1 MNATEAIIE
10 VLEDNLLPFTPNEVA
25 IAAQEL
31 GIGGN
36 IKVLSREVLEE
47 GVRRAMEAVRGLR
60 ETFGELPYPEST
72 LEEHLRA
79 GGGVAVEFSESGLP
93 SYRLVW
99 GGGQRRGIGYKKG
112 YLLLMGGEFSVP
124 TREGEFCGNFYFN
137 AWPGVPRVHLGKL
150 HATRGRVFF
159 REGEGGLEKA
169 LKNVR
174 ALGPLFA
181 SLGLSDLEGA
191 MEALA
196 KLKDGEAWTEGPY
209 VLARDGDAYALRR
222 GSVLG
227 DPSLDGAVLLGREVR
242 LSFPGDV
249 EIAFRTRWTPDDAVL
264 DWAHVRLGEEEVFL
278 HGRSTSVT
286 PIHGNP
292 LVSEMRRALV
302 RELEGRE
309 GEFSPRTLAF
319 LKAFA
324 RHEDP
329 FGALAEGTFPLHVK
343 AEFFLGL

>member
-1 MNATEAIIE
+1 VGLGDESARPKENSPFFVKDIE
-10 VLEDNLLPFTPNEVA
+10 GRFPPALLFTARP
-25 IAAQEL
+25 
-31 GIGGN
+31 
-36 IKVLSREVLEE
+36 
-47 GVRRAMEAVRGLR
+47 
-60 ETFGELPYPEST
+60 
-72 LEEHLRA
+72 
-79 GGGVAVEFSESGLP
+79 GLP
-93 SYRLVW
+93 VVSLPNLVA
-99 GGGQRRGIGYKKG
+99 
-112 YLLLMGGEFSVP
+112 
-124 TREGEFCGNFYFN
+124 TRE
-137 AWPGVPRVHLGKL
+137 
-150 HATRGRVFF
+150 RVFF
-159 REGEGGLEKA
+159 RDRGRKLEGT
-169 LKNVR
+169 LKHLR
-174 ALGPLFA
+174 ALRPLFA

-196 KLKDGEAWTEGPY
+196 GLEDGEARTEGPY

-309 GEFSPRTLAF
+309 GEFSSEALAF
-319 LKAFA
+319 FRAFA